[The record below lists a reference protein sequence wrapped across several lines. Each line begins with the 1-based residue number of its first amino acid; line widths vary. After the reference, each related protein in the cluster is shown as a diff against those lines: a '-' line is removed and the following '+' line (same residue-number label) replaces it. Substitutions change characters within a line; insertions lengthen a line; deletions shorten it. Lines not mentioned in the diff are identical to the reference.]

1 MFDLAD
7 AEEKCCVLRLL
18 AVAVV
23 LLLSAGLA
31 LVFVF
36 VFVFVSVWGGDGG
49 PLPKPA
55 GCAVQEDR
63 SLDRVAICQPD
74 HADGLERS

>member
-1 MFDLAD
+1 MLCSAD
-7 AEEKCCVLRLL
+7 AEEKCCVLRLFM
-18 AVAVV
+18 VAV

-36 VFVFVSVWGGDGG
+36 VSVWGGDDR
-49 PLPKPA
+49 PQPKPA
-55 GCAVQEDR
+55 GCAGQEAR